1 MNKEFFEAIEMFET
15 ERGIPQEY
23 MLDKVEAALL
33 SAAKKA
39 FGTADNAV
47 DCSNS
52 KKAVEIYKN
61 ARLELIEGAGHG
73 FLKENGVRAM
83 ELLKDFVN

>member
-33 SAAKKA
+33 SAAPL
-39 FGTADNAV
+39 T
-47 DCSNS
+47 
-52 KKAVEIYKN
+52 
-61 ARLELIEGAGHG
+61 EGATPAVYAS
-73 FLKENGVRAM
+73 L
-83 ELLKDFVN
+83 